1 MGTISIRFQSS
12 DVRDASGGAL
22 PAKVYRVDV
31 RQDDGKVERKLIATV
46 RTAAQRDRRVR
57 EAGRGMRSLW
67 ARHVEVKALPVTDP
81 RGDR

>member
-1 MGTISIRFQSS
+1 MGTISLRFQSS
-12 DVRDASGGAL
+12 DVRDASAGAL

-31 RQDDGKVERKLIATV
+31 RQDDGTVERKLIATV

-67 ARHVEVKALPVTDP
+67 SRHVEIKALPATNP
-81 RGDR
+81 KGDR